1 VTGSLSINAN
11 GGTLVACG
19 VARGYPLFAWLV
31 EQAVGVAKKRLKSGD
46 CDHLN
51 LAVPAVFAMCHHMFN
66 VEHSH
71 AVVMIT
77 LG

>member
-51 LAVPAVFAMCHHMFN
+51 LAVPAVFTTFN